1 MSTATYS
8 VSALESD
15 MLSNST
21 LFPSSGRSLLELA
34 AIGRSDQI
42 SDAYNNANIGTGE
55 YSINS
60 SDLANYLFNNS
71 LYATIK
77 AAQSSTT
84 LSSAVINAAVA
95 VIDFCSMNINLTANS
110 SSGPLY
116 ELVQG
121 GLLTSAQLTAILA
134 LGSQTV
140 ISYAQQTWGQD
151 VPQGDVDSAIASLI
165 GSNSLSAALTAIEGG
180 LFNV

>member
-95 VIDFCSMNINLTANS
+95 VIDFSQLIRVPDRSM
-110 SSGPLY
+110 
-116 ELVQG
+116 
-121 GLLTSAQLTAILA
+121 
-134 LGSQTV
+134 
-140 ISYAQQTWGQD
+140 
-151 VPQGDVDSAIASLI
+151 SLCRADCLRRL
-165 GSNSLSAALTAIEGG
+165 N
-180 LFNV
+180 